1 MDGLNTVDAV
11 QENVVDSQEVVES
24 SETSVNT
31 TEVAEPVQ
39 NKDENA
45 KYAAARREAE
55 ARALQA
61 EQEAAELKK
70 DIEYARKYKEYG
82 ITSREDLAQYGYS
95 SWEDLDNAMEAK
107 ENNVSPDFYSRLKT
121 AEAKASKVDEI
132 EQKLSKYERRDKID
146 GELAAW
152 KQDPT
157 YGEFFNKWESDIK
170 DIALKANC
178 DLYPAM
184 LMVMGQKANEL
195 KSPNVEEIKKTA
207 VKEYIEGLKKQSP
220 VEGGGQSPA
229 VVQKSNNSWDD
240 ARKSALQFLKSKK
253 E

>member
-70 DIEYARKYKEYG
+70 DIEYIKKYKEYG

-95 SWEDLDNAMEAK
+95 SWEDLDNAMEAQEK
-107 ENNVSPDFYSRLKT
+107 NVDPEIYSRLKN
-121 AEAKASKVDEI
+121 AETIAQQANE
-132 EQKLSKYERRDKID
+132 KLSKYERKEKID

-178 DLYPAM
+178 DLYPAL
-184 LMVMGQKANEL
+184 LMVMGQRANEL

-229 VVQKSNNSWDD
+229 VVQKSNNSWDE
-240 ARKSALQFLKSKK
+240 ARKSALQFLRSKK

>member
-70 DIEYARKYKEYG
+70 DIEYIKKYKEYG

-95 SWEDLDNAMEAK
+95 SWEDLDNAIEAQEK
-107 ENNVSPDFYSRLKT
+107 NVDPEVYSRLKN
-121 AEAKASKVDEI
+121 AEMIAQQANE
-132 EQKLSKYERRDKID
+132 KLSKYERKEKID
-146 GELAAW
+146 EELAAW

-178 DLYPAM
+178 DLYPAL
-184 LMVMGQKANEL
+184 LMVMGQRANEL

-229 VVQKSNNSWDD
+229 VVQKSNNSWDE
-240 ARKSALQFLKSKK
+240 ARKSALQFLRSKK